1 LGRIKALKQFEQELA
16 QLKQR
21 LLRMAS
27 LVEKA
32 VHSSMQALLESNESA
47 AKKVIE
53 EDKEVN
59 RQQLQIDEEVLR
71 VLALHR
77 PVGADLRFGLSV
89 IRINSNLERI
99 GDQAVNIAEAVLRI
113 VRYPRVK
120 PRIDMPRMSGVAQE
134 MVRDSID
141 ALVQQDVN
149 LAESVLPRDD
159 LVDGL
164 RDNIF
169 RELLT
174 YMVGHPSMMNP
185 VFDLILVTK
194 DLERIGDLATNIA
207 EEVIYILVGKD
218 VRHDIS
224 DKACEK
230 EKLEKS
236 LVSSD

>member
-1 LGRIKALKQFEQELA
+1 MLQFEQDLGL
-16 QLKQR
+16 LKQR
-21 LLRMAS
+21 LLRMVS

-32 VHSSMQALLESNESA
+32 VHSAMQALMESDESS

-53 EDKEVN
+53 KDQEID
-59 RQQLQIDEEVLR
+59 RQQLRIDEDVLR
-71 VLALHR
+71 VLAIHR
-77 PVGADLRFGLSV
+77 PAGADLRFGLSV
-89 IRINSNLERI
+89 VRINSNLERI

-120 PRIDMPRMSGVAQE
+120 PRIDLPRMSGLAQE

-141 ALVQQDVN
+141 ALVRQDEK

-174 YMVGHPSMMNP
+174 YMAGHPSMIYP

-207 EEVIYILVGKD
+207 EEVIHVLTGKD
-218 VRHDIS
+218 VRHPGIDR
-224 DKACEK
+224 AVVEK
-230 EKLEKS
+230 MREKS
-236 LVSSD
+236 SLAYSP